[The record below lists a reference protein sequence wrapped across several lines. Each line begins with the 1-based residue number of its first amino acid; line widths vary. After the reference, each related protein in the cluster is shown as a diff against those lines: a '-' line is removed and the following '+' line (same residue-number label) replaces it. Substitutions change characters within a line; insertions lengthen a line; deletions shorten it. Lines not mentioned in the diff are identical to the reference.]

1 MTNTP
6 ITSPSSDDIVLD
18 DDDLTQ
24 RLDREADAILASG
37 ERRTF
42 GGETA
47 SIRQAVREDVGLM
60 REKISGRVHR
70 VQEDIQD
77 SPMKATLYALGIGV
91 IIGMILRR

>member
-6 ITSPSSDDIVLD
+6 ISATSPDDIVLE

-24 RLDREADAILASG
+24 RLDRQADAILAEG
-37 ERRTF
+37 EGRSF
-42 GGETA
+42 GKTT
-47 SIRQAVREDVGLM
+47 SVRQAVREDAGLV

-77 SPMKATLYALGIGV
+77 NPMKATLYALGIGV

>member
-24 RLDREADAILASG
+24 RLDREADAILAGG

-42 GGETA
+42 GETV
-47 SIRQAVREDVGLM
+47 SIRQAVREDVGLV

>member
-6 ITSPSSDDIVLD
+6 ITSPSPYDIVLD

-24 RLDREADAILASG
+24 RLDREADAILADG

-42 GGETA
+42 GETA
-47 SIRQAVREDVGLM
+47 SIRQAVREDVGLV

-77 SPMKATLYALGIGV
+77 SPIKATLYALGIGV

>member
-6 ITSPSSDDIVLD
+6 IASPSPDDIVLED
-18 DDDLTQ
+18 DDMTQ
-24 RLDREADAILASG
+24 RLEREADAILAAG
-37 ERRTF
+37 EGRTF
-42 GGETA
+42 SETT
-47 SIRQAVREDVGLM
+47 SIRQAVREDAGLV

-77 SPMKATLYALGIGV
+77 NPMKATLYALGIGV

>member
-24 RLDREADAILASG
+24 RLDREADAILAGG

-42 GGETA
+42 GETA
-47 SIRQAVREDVGLM
+47 SIRQAVREDVGLV

-91 IIGMILRR
+91 MIGMILRR

>member
-6 ITSPSSDDIVLD
+6 ITSPSPDDIVLE

-24 RLDREADAILASG
+24 RLDREADSILSG
-37 ERRTF
+37 SERRTF
-42 GGETA
+42 GETA
-47 SIRQAVREDVGLM
+47 SIRQAVREDVGLV
-60 REKISGRVHR
+60 REKVSGRVHR

-77 SPMKATLYALGIGV
+77 SPMKTTLYALGIGV